1 MRAPFA
7 DIADTPTARSRSIL
21 ALAIATAAFG
31 AALYTRRTG
40 NVWLGVG
47 IASVCALG
55 SALVLRALPPF
66 RVERRAIPAELALGA
81 VLGLGMAL
89 LTHLLVPLALGL
101 LPGAEAQVDALYANL
116 QHPPGPVAAL
126 PVLALAVVA
135 EEVVWRGVAID
146 VLGPN
151 APRALFGAALLY
163 AIPQVL
169 SGSWLLFVLALVC
182 GVAWGLLRLWRGSLW
197 APMATHFAW
206 NLVVFV
212 FWPLT

>member
-1 MRAPFA
+1 MRALFA

-126 PVLALAVVA
+126 PVLALGGITPERTASCWSAGAHGVGISGSVFEAASPEVVVA
-135 EEVVWRGVAID
+135 AIAESIPKA
-146 VLGPN
+146 LKGPD
-151 APRALFGAALLY
+151 
-163 AIPQVL
+163 
-169 SGSWLLFVLALVC
+169 
-182 GVAWGLLRLWRGSLW
+182 
-197 APMATHFAW
+197 
-206 NLVVFV
+206 
-212 FWPLT
+212 